1 MNTVVPAAELEAQSL
16 AVAREIAALPPE
28 SVAAARRL
36 MRGSVDDVVARIDV
50 EVEEFRTR
58 LASPEARAAFTA
70 FLNRK
75 R

>member
-1 MNTVVPAAELEAQSL
+1 VPAAELETQSL

-36 MRGSVDDVVARIDV
+36 MHGSVDDTIARIDM

-58 LASPEARAAFTA
+58 LSSPEARAAFMA